1 MTYLGNPRGQWIC
14 SNYFFFT
21 SICKDLCAFLLQ
33 TMVLRVSAPDAA
45 RAPGAELGNLSAAL
59 QDISVSLDLAVGL
72 CCPLEACLHYAFYTG
87 SLR

>member
-1 MTYLGNPRGQWIC
+1 
-14 SNYFFFT
+14 
-21 SICKDLCAFLLQ
+21 
-33 TMVLRVSAPDAA
+33 MVLRVSAPDAA